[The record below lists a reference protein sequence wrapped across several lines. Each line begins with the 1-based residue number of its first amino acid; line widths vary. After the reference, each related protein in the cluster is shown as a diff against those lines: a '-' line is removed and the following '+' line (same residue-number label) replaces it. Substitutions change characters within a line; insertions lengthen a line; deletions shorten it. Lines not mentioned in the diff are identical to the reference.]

1 MTWEDVVEF
10 GLVLVR
16 LERADLTLVRAPV
29 EDVWLERAPKRLV
42 EHHLAA
48 RGG

>member
-16 LERADLTLVRAPV
+16 LERADPTLVRPV